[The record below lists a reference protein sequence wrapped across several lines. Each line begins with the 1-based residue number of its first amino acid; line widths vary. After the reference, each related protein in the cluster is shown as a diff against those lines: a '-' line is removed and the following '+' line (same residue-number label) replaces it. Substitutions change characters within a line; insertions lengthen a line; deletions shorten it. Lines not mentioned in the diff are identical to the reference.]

1 MRRFLSVAAIAAA
14 LLAAVALTTALGT
27 PRAAEAQ
34 ETQDPEVTTEDEA
47 TDRVP
52 ATLGEILSDLVEEN
66 VITREQA
73 DRIEEAIRERR
84 GEHLGRFGHGFRGHG
99 GFAAKPDLAD
109 ILGLTPEELREAL
122 ADGTTLGEIADETE
136 GVSRQDLVDA
146 LVEAGNER
154 IDAALEADR
163 ITEDEAAGLRE
174 QVAQHAE
181 DVIDGEVPDEGLKGR
196 GFRGPGR
203 GLGRFGPPTGED
215 ASASTTSYRA

>member
-1 MRRFLSVAAIAAA
+1 MRRFLSVAGIAAV
-14 LLAAVALTTALGT
+14 LLAAVALTAALGR

-47 TDRVP
+47 TDRGP
-52 ATLGEILSDLVEEN
+52 ATLSEILSDLVAEN

-73 DRIEEAIRERR
+73 ERIEEAVRERR
-84 GEHLGRFGHGFRGHG
+84 SEHHGGFGHGFRGHG
-99 GFAAKPDLAD
+99 GFAAKAD
-109 ILGLTPEELREAL
+109 IAAILGLTPEELREAL
-122 ADGTTLGEIADETE
+122 ADGTTLGEIADEIE
-136 GVSRQDLVDA
+136 GVSRQDLVAA

-154 IDAALEADR
+154 IDAALEAGR

-181 DVIDGEVPDEGLKGR
+181 DVIDGEVPNGGFKGR

-203 GLGRFGPPTGED
+203 GSGRFGPPAAAD
-215 ASASTTSYRA
+215 ASASTTSHRA

>member
-1 MRRFLSVAAIAAA
+1 MRRFLSVAGIAAV
-14 LLAAVALTTALGT
+14 LLVAVALTASLGR

-34 ETQDPEVTTEDEA
+34 ETQDPEATTEDEA

-52 ATLGEILSDLVEEN
+52 ATLGEILSDLVAEN

-73 DRIEEAIRERR
+73 DRIEEAVRERC
-84 GEHLGRFGHGFRGHG
+84 GEHHGRFGHGFRGHG
-99 GFAAKPDLAD
+99 SFAAKAD
-109 ILGLTPEELREAL
+109 IAAILGLTPEELREAL

-136 GVSRQDLVDA
+136 GVGRQDLIAA

-154 IDAALEADR
+154 IDAALEAGR
-163 ITEDEAAGLRE
+163 ITEDEAVGLRE

-181 DVIDGEVPDEGLKGR
+181 DVIDGEVPDGGFQGR

-203 GLGRFGPPTGED
+203 GFGLFGPPTGED
-215 ASASTTSYRA
+215 ASASTTSHRA

>member
-1 MRRFLSVAAIAAA
+1 MRRFLSVAAIAAV
-14 LLAAVALTTALGT
+14 LLATVALTAALGT

-47 TDRVP
+47 TDESP
-52 ATLGEILSDLVEEN
+52 ATLTEILSELVEEG
-66 VITREQA
+66 VITQDQA
-73 DRIEEAIRERR
+73 DRIEEAIEER
-84 GEHLGRFGHGFRGHG
+84 GRAHFDRRGHGFRGHG
-99 GFAAKPDLAD
+99 GFATKPDLAD

-122 ADGTTLGEIADETE
+122 ADGTTLGEIANETE

-181 DVIDGEVPDEGLKGR
+181 DVIDGEVPDEGFKGR
-196 GFRGPGR
+196 GFRGPSRGR
-203 GLGRFGPPTGED
+203 GRFGPPTGED